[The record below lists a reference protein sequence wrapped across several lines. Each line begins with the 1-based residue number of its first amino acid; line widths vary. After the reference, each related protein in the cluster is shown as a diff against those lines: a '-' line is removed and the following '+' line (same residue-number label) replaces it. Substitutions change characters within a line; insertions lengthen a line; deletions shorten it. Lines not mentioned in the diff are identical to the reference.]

1 MKISTLVLSAAVLAL
16 AATAASAETK
26 PVHHAAATAPGVTRV
41 GDEKSPLS
49 TSAKVPAGY
58 QTIYVSGLTPSPTSP
73 PAAGA
78 APDYGNT
85 ETQAESVFQK
95 IEAALAAQGATAGD
109 IVSMHVYL
117 VGDPAMGGKMDFGG
131 MMKAYLRHF
140 GTAAQPN
147 KVTRTTVQVASLV
160 GPGQL
165 IEIDC
170 IAVKKP

>member
-1 MKISTLVLSAAVLAL
+1 MNTFKAFAL
-16 AATAASAETK
+16 AAAVSALAGAAF
-26 PVHHAAATAPGVTRV
+26 AADSGVVRM
-41 GDEKSPLS
+41 GDAKSPLS
-49 TSAKVPAGY
+49 TSAKVPAGFE
-58 QTIYVSGLTPSPTSP
+58 TIYVSGLTPDPVAP

-85 ETQAESVFQK
+85 ETQAESVFKK

-117 VGDPAMGGKMDFGG
+117 VGDPANGGKMDFGG

-140 GTAAQPN
+140 GTTEQPN
-147 KVTRTTVQVASLV
+147 KVTRTTIQVASLV
-160 GPGQL
+160 GPGQMV
-165 IEIDC
+165 EIDC

>member
-1 MKISTLVLSAAVLAL
+1 MKTLAL
-16 AATAASAETK
+16 AAAAILALSATAASAATK
-26 PVHHAAATAPGVTRV
+26 PAHPAAVPAPAVTRV
-41 GDEKSPLS
+41 GDEKSPLA
-49 TSAKVPAGY
+49 TSAKVPAGFV
-58 QTIYVSGLTPSPTSP
+58 TIYVSGLTPSPLAP

-140 GTAAQPN
+140 GTATQPN

-170 IAVKKP
+170 IAAKKP

>member
-16 AATAASAETK
+16 AATAAPAATK
-26 PVHHAAATAPGVTRV
+26 PAHHAAPAPGVARI

-58 QTIYVSGLTPSPTSP
+58 QTIYVSGLTPSPAAP

-78 APDYGNT
+78 QPDYGNT
-85 ETQAESVFQK
+85 EAQAESVFQK
-95 IEAALAAQGATAGD
+95 IEAALAAQGAGAGD

-140 GTAAQPN
+140 GTPAQPN

-160 GPGQL
+160 GPGML
-165 IEIDC
+165 VEIDC